1 MLSSTSSIEIIWL
14 KYSFLQNSEW
24 NGLLI
29 TDPFNTPEAVVEVYI
44 DGVSSLGENVIYWI
58 LFFMYFMIY
67 YLNIILIFF
76 NHFKAG
82 LKGKNFPL
90 VVDEYEPDTYDAIK
104 HRINQR
110 FTNGG
115 NKLINIRLSEPDDVS
130 EINSFWNKL
139 KKILCLNVHFIYI
152 FVVCSC
158 YQLLMPSEKLYHQ
171 KYLNKHCNTWNMTE
185 LRKITNFFM
194 NLQFWKPWLLR
205 YIF

>member
-1 MLSSTSSIEIIWL
+1 
-14 KYSFLQNSEW
+14 
-24 NGLLI
+24 
-29 TDPFNTPEAVVEVYI
+29 
-44 DGVSSLGENVIYWI
+44 
-58 LFFMYFMIY
+58 MIY

-130 EINSFWNKL
+130 EINLFWIKL
-139 KKILCLNVHFIYI
+139 KKKEKNIMFK
-152 FVVCSC
+152 CS
-158 YQLLMPSEKLYHQ
+158 
-171 KYLNKHCNTWNMTE
+171 
-185 LRKITNFFM
+185 F
-194 NLQFWKPWLLR
+194 
-205 YIF
+205 